1 MLLESKKETGKQNL
15 TVVCAAVISC
25 RVIISI
31 QNESWRREHTLK
43 RMQYHLFLER
53 LMEHWEASSPKRN
66 APADFSISPSKL
78 QRISIE
84 FHNYSKPLSEEPATS
99 GEPISTGE
107 PTIPDI
113 CPSLDNKDADQDN
126 HKSETL
132 TNKRLKKL
140 KVKVK
145 SQWKPKISF

>member
-1 MLLESKKETGKQNL
+1 MPSDYLYPKRKLEKGAYLKKNAVPSVFGK
-15 TVVCAAVISC
+15 ADGS
-25 RVIISI
+25 
-31 QNESWRREHTLK
+31 
-43 RMQYHLFLER
+43 LEP
-53 LMEHWEASSPKRN
+53 SSPKRN
-66 APADFSISPSKL
+66 APANFSISPSKL

-132 TNKRLKKL
+132 TNKRLKK
-140 KVKVK
+140 VK
-145 SQWKPKISF
+145 SKGKKSMGTKNFFLREGGGGRGCAKKKSSFYFT

>member
-1 MLLESKKETGKQNL
+1 MCSSHFLPSDYLYPKRKLEKGAYLKKNAVPSVFGK
-15 TVVCAAVISC
+15 ADGA
-25 RVIISI
+25 
-31 QNESWRREHTLK
+31 LK
-43 RMQYHLFLER
+43 
-53 LMEHWEASSPKRN
+53 ASSPKRN

-84 FHNYSKPLSEEPATS
+84 FHNYSKPLSEEPPTS

>member
-1 MLLESKKETGKQNL
+1 MPSDYLYPKRKLEKGAYLKKN
-15 TVVCAAVISC
+15 AVPSVF
-25 RVIISI
+25 RKADGA
-31 QNESWRREHTLK
+31 L
-43 RMQYHLFLER
+43 
-53 LMEHWEASSPKRN
+53 EASSPKRN

-84 FHNYSKPLSEEPATS
+84 FHNYSKPLSEEPATF